1 MSTEAMTERD
11 PQQEI
16 EEEST
21 PLLDDDSQ
29 PDGELRSRKATTAKV
44 PEVEIHLYKLGKGPI
59 DVFKS
64 NLGGWEQDQLEVRT
78 ILDKYGLKSIFAFNA
93 QKGRAAPI
101 RFNPRNGRSMLPYRD
116 GAVIYIDG
124 EPQDSLLKPITRI
137 VLGIVMVMLL
147 ITFLMKDPPAWI
159 KNYISFGN
167 FPPWVLACVV
177 IVFTRA
183 RKRTRDFFRKY
194 GW

>member
-1 MSTEAMTERD
+1 MTENEKEID

-16 EEEST
+16 EETT
-21 PLLDDDSQ
+21 PLLEESQ
-29 PDGELRSRKATTAKV
+29 LDGELRSKNVTTKV
-44 PEVEIHLYKLGKGPI
+44 PEVEIHLYRLGKGPI

-64 NLGGWEQDQLEVRT
+64 NLGGYEQNQLEVRS
-78 ILDKYGLKSIFAFNA
+78 ILDKYGLKSIFAFNVE
-93 QKGRAAPI
+93 KGRAVPI
-101 RFNPRNGRSMLPYRD
+101 RFHRNGRSVLPYRD

-124 EPQDSLLKPITRI
+124 EPQDSLITPITRI
-137 VLGIVMVMLL
+137 IVGVVIVTLL
-147 ITFLMKDPPAWI
+147 ITFLLKDPPAWI
-159 KNYISFGN
+159 KNYISFGS

-183 RKRTRDFFRKY
+183 RKRTRDFFKKY